1 MIKVS
6 EKELIELMK
15 NVKQNFPNE
24 FYETI
29 GFMRGLKTKL
39 DNERKST
46 KINVEY
52 ETKNQ

>member
-1 MIKVS
+1 
-6 EKELIELMK
+6 MK

-46 KINVEY
+46 KINMGY
-52 ETKNQ
+52 EINNKSEK